1 MSFLRTT
8 SSAFSRALDNRA
20 ASGIPTFRRR
30 SGHHILSRA
39 ESISGSTIR
48 ASSSSSSSTNKNEKE
63 KKEKQNTTMSDKIET
78 VFTPESVARAFP
90 VSLSLPHRSARL
102 EPELMVYVC
111 L

>member
-20 ASGIPTFRRR
+20 ASGIPTCRR

-48 ASSSSSSSTNKNEKE
+48 ASSSSSSSTNNQNENEK
-63 KKEKQNTTMSDKIET
+63 KNNKTMSDRIET

-90 VSLSLPHRSARL
+90 LLPSPPHPSTRL
-102 EPELMVYVC
+102 ELIVC
-111 L
+111 GM